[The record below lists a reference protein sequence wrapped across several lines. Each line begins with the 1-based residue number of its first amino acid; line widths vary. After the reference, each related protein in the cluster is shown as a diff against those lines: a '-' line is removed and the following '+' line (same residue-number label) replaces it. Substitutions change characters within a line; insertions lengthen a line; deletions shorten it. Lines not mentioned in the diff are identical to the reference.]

1 MKIPLHTPYKN
12 GKGGVK
18 VGLEPV
24 DELKWIEIDELFS
37 SEIAQKKNL
46 YKTKHQDVYQETPD
60 SFESQE
66 EFLNLLREHL
76 LEYYPEH
83 LIQNESKR
91 NRDTSP
97 LEIASLLVQEDLV
110 LMLPQKEEYFL
121 GAASLCAPSN
131 WSLKEKFNK
140 SLLMLHKDVPSYS
153 SKIGSRVNNIFI
165 NLPEEKIFQRF
176 NWSIY
181 ETPILFQPAESKS
194 YIERSKQINQE
205 NAGDKLFI
213 RVERQTIRRLP
224 VSRSIIFTIRV
235 HVDPLNSIK
244 KDISLLQDLK
254 KAIVDLDVSVKEY
267 KSIDQIS
274 QPLINWLNFQERSLS

>member
-18 VGLEPV
+18 VDLEPV
-24 DELKWIEIDELFS
+24 EELNWIEIDELFS

-46 YKTKHQDVYQETPD
+46 YKTKYQDVYQETPS

-66 EFLNLLREHL
+66 EFLYVLREHL
-76 LEYYPEH
+76 LEYHPEH

-91 NRDTSP
+91 NQDTSP

-110 LMLPQKEEYFL
+110 LMLPKKEEYFL

-140 SLLMLHKDVPSYS
+140 SLLLLHKDVPSYS

-165 NLPEEKIFQRF
+165 NLPEERIFQRF

-194 YIERSKQINQE
+194 YVERSKEINQE

-254 KAIVDLDVSVKEY
+254 KAIVDLDVSMKKY
-267 KSIDQIS
+267 KSIDQIN
-274 QPLINWLNFQERSLS
+274 QPLIDWLNFQERSLS

>member
-1 MKIPLHTPYKN
+1 MRLPIHTPYKN
-12 GKGGVK
+12 GEGGVK
-18 VGLEPV
+18 VGLQPIK
-24 DELKWIEIDELFS
+24 DSDWLEIDELFS

-60 SFESQE
+60 SSESQE

-83 LIQNESKR
+83 LIQNESKK

-140 SLLMLHKDVPSYS
+140 SLLLLHKNVPSYS

-165 NLPEEKIFQRF
+165 NLPEGRIFQRF

-194 YIERSKQINQE
+194 YVERGKEINQE

-244 KDISLLQDLK
+244 EDISLLQDLK
-254 KAIVDLDVSVKEY
+254 KAIIDLDVSMKEY
-267 KSIDQIS
+267 KSIDQIN
-274 QPLINWLNFQERSLS
+274 QPVIDWLSFQERSLS

>member
-1 MKIPLHTPYKN
+1 MRLPIHTPYKN
-12 GKGGVK
+12 GEGGVK
-18 VGLEPV
+18 VGLEPIK
-24 DELKWIEIDELFS
+24 DSDWLEIDELFS

-140 SLLMLHKDVPSYS
+140 SLLLLHKDVPSYS

-165 NLPEEKIFQRF
+165 NLPEGRIFQRF

-181 ETPILFQPAESKS
+181 ETPILFQPAENKS
-194 YIERSKQINQE
+194 YIERGKEINQE

-244 KDISLLQDLK
+244 EDISLLQDLK
-254 KAIVDLDVSVKEY
+254 KGIVDLDVSMKEY
-267 KSIDQIS
+267 KSIDQIN
-274 QPLINWLNFQERSLS
+274 QPVIDWINFQERSLS

>member
-224 VSRSIIFTIRV
+224 ITQSIIFTIRV

-254 KAIVDLDVSVKEY
+254 KAIVNLDVSMKEY
-267 KSIDQIS
+267 KSINQIN
-274 QPLINWLNFQERSLS
+274 QPLIDWLSFQERSLS

>member
-1 MKIPLHTPYKN
+1 MKNPLHTPYKN
-12 GKGGVK
+12 GEGGVK

-24 DELKWIEIDELFS
+24 EEPKWLEIDELFS
-37 SEIAQKKNL
+37 SEIEEKKIL
-46 YKTKHQDVYQETPD
+46 YKIKHQEVYQESSD
-60 SFESQE
+60 SFDSQE
-66 EFLNLLREHL
+66 ELLNLLRKHINKF
-76 LEYYPEH
+76 YPEH
-83 LIQNESKR
+83 LKQNEPKG
-91 NRDTSP
+91 NKNLSP
-97 LEIASLLVQEDLV
+97 LETASLLVQEDLV
-110 LMLPQKEEYFL
+110 LMVPHKKEYLL
-121 GAASLCAPSN
+121 GAASLCAPSS
-131 WSLKEKFNK
+131 WSLKEKFSK

-165 NLPEEKIFQRF
+165 NLPEERIFQRF

-194 YIERSKQINQE
+194 YVERSKEINQE

-244 KDISLLQDLK
+244 KDISLVQDLK
-254 KAIVDLDVSVKEY
+254 KAILDLDVSMKAY
-267 KSIDQIS
+267 KSIDQIN
-274 QPLINWLNFQERSLS
+274 QPLIDWLNFQERSLS

>member
-1 MKIPLHTPYKN
+1 
-12 GKGGVK
+12 
-18 VGLEPV
+18 
-24 DELKWIEIDELFS
+24 
-37 SEIAQKKNL
+37 
-46 YKTKHQDVYQETPD
+46 
-60 SFESQE
+60 
-66 EFLNLLREHL
+66 
-76 LEYYPEH
+76 
-83 LIQNESKR
+83 
-91 NRDTSP
+91 
-97 LEIASLLVQEDLV
+97 
-110 LMLPQKEEYFL
+110 MLPQKEEYFL

-140 SLLMLHKDVPSYS
+140 SLLILHKDVPSYS
-153 SKIGSRVNNIFI
+153 SKIGTRVNNIFI
-165 NLPEEKIFQRF
+165 NLPEERIFQRF

-194 YIERSKQINQE
+194 YVERGKEINQE

-254 KAIVDLDVSVKEY
+254 KAIIDLDVSMKEY
-267 KSIDQIS
+267 KSIDQIN
-274 QPLINWLNFQERSLS
+274 QPVIDWLSFQERSLS

>member
-1 MKIPLHTPYKN
+1 MFIKKLLT
-12 GKGGVK
+12 
-18 VGLEPV
+18 L
-24 DELKWIEIDELFS
+24 LK
-37 SEIAQKKNL
+37 
-46 YKTKHQDVYQETPD
+46 
-60 SFESQE
+60 SQE

-83 LIQNESKR
+83 FIQNESKR

-140 SLLMLHKDVPSYS
+140 SLLLLHKDVPSYS

-165 NLPEEKIFQRF
+165 NLPEGRIFQRF

-181 ETPILFQPAESKS
+181 ETPILFQPAENKS
-194 YIERSKQINQE
+194 YIERGKEINQE

-244 KDISLLQDLK
+244 EDISLLQDLK
-254 KAIVDLDVSVKEY
+254 KGIVDLDVSMKEY
-267 KSIDQIS
+267 KSIDQIN
-274 QPLINWLNFQERSLS
+274 QPVIDWINFQERSLS